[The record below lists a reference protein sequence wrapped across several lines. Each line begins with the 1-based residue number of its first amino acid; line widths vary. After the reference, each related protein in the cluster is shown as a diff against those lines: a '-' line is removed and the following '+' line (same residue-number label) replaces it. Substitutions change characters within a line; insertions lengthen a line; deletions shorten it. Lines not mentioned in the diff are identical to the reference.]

1 MRSKYLVRLSR
12 HENRKIRHGKRDA
25 DDIFLSKALTVGKVI
40 VS

>member
-12 HENRKIRHGKRDA
+12 HENRKIRHEKRDGG
-25 DDIFLSKALTVGKVI
+25 DIFLLKALTIGKVI